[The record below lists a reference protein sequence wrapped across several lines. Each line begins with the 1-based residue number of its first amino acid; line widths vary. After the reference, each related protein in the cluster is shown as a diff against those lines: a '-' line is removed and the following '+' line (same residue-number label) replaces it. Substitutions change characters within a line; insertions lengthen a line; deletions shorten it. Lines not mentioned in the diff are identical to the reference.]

1 VRVLAI
7 RAIALETMIII
18 GLWVLSRVFS

>member
-1 VRVLAI
+1 VKVLAI
-7 RAIALETMIII
+7 RAIVLETMIII